1 MYPRLLKIANNSQES
16 YFLFGPR
23 GVGKTTWVKNN
34 FPSDTY
40 IDLLEQNI
48 FFDLSANPQHLKR
61 YFPVEASK
69 WIIIDEIQKIP
80 ALLNEVHR
88 LIEHEKRKFILT
100 GSSARSLRKKG
111 VNLLAGRALQLTMH
125 PLTAI
130 EQGEQFNLGKTLLY
144 GQLPK
149 VKTSNDPKLYLQAY
163 INMYLREEVLQE
175 GLTRNM
181 QLFYRFLEIA
191 SFAHGE
197 QINLSAIAREV
208 GVNQKLIASYFD
220 ILEDLLIAKRI
231 KIFTKRAKRR
241 LSHHPKF
248 YLFDVGVYK
257 ILRPKGPLDSIS
269 EINGH
274 ALEGLFFQ
282 EISAINAYLK
292 AEYEFYFWRTS
303 NQIEVDFIAYGP
315 KSLLAFEIKSSTY
328 VDKKN
333 LTGLKAFKTDY
344 PMAKCYLIYLGEH
357 CQYIDNIEIIPF
369 NKALMSLDKLLIS
382 N

>member
-191 SFAHGE
+191 RSLFVSF
-197 QINLSAIAREV
+197 
-208 GVNQKLIASYFD
+208 F
-220 ILEDLLIAKRI
+220 
-231 KIFTKRAKRR
+231 
-241 LSHHPKF
+241 
-248 YLFDVGVYK
+248 
-257 ILRPKGPLDSIS
+257 
-269 EINGH
+269 
-274 ALEGLFFQ
+274 
-282 EISAINAYLK
+282 
-292 AEYEFYFWRTS
+292 
-303 NQIEVDFIAYGP
+303 
-315 KSLLAFEIKSSTY
+315 
-328 VDKKN
+328 
-333 LTGLKAFKTDY
+333 
-344 PMAKCYLIYLGEH
+344 
-357 CQYIDNIEIIPF
+357 
-369 NKALMSLDKLLIS
+369 
-382 N
+382 